1 MNNTS
6 EKTRILLMVIMIL
19 VNSFYACRREKMEDK
34 PKWRAIIAFSDT
46 DSVSEDWNWIYSDI
60 QTACQDKDIFVI
72 YAGPE
77 NKHIP
82 IGPKEEPLSII
93 DISMYYKYGNGY
105 IFAESGRE
113 MKYQEYSLSNKILES
128 ASEYFGISLTPD

>member
-1 MNNTS
+1 MNP
-6 EKTRILLMVIMIL
+6 
-19 VNSFYACRREKMEDK
+19 FYACRKERIVNK
-34 PKWRAIIAFSDT
+34 PKWRAIIAFSET

-60 QTACQDKDIFVI
+60 RVAGQNKDIFVI
-72 YAGPE
+72 YAGPK

-93 DISMYYKYGNGY
+93 DISTYFKYKNGY

-113 MKYQEYSLSNKILES
+113 MRYQEYGLSNQILKS
-128 ASEYFGISLTPD
+128 ASEYFGISLTPK